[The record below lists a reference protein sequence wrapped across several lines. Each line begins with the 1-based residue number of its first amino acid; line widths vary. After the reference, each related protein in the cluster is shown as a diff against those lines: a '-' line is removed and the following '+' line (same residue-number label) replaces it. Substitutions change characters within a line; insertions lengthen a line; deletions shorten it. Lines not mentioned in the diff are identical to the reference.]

1 MKSNVCSNC
10 GESALVWEGY
20 DGQEDSG
27 TLRVCS
33 ACGTVAEEGAP
44 TYTEFQGGG
53 GFGNSLEFRGYARSL
68 PSKYVQYNHKSVG
81 KGKLSGIQKTKEVA
95 SILGLT
101 TAMTLEATDL
111 FEKVYY
117 QDTVLHKHIDNKL
130 VIAGCCVYI
139 VCRQHG
145 WPILTK
151 YVADIVNCEH
161 SQLVHWKVVLTK
173 LLGITLSSV
182 DPEQLIP
189 ATCNKAGLSKTVE
202 GLMGSIIQLCQKAW
216 ITDGRDPGSVL
227 TAASYIAWQ
236 AEEPTVRRK
245 TSMKQF
251 CDICHV
257 PFKYSHRKR
266 TTEMREMLC
275 ELAWQIPFVSRDE
288 VVPANVAMYVKD
300 VCTYKKQLLASALAK
315 IRDNSDITYS
325 DLPAIE
331 TTDSTSSAGTPGHN
345 TQNAMAMRE
354 PLTVMV
360 INTPVS
366 GMRSPLAQGTNQHTS
381 TGLSRKRGY
390 VTALMAPSYKR
401 AREND
406 MRQVSVPTK
415 EVVIDRNLDAEE
427 ITEEDIPDSDMWMYI
442 KTPHEV
448 NQQTDMMLHFKQKV

>member
-1 MKSNVCSNC
+1 MPMKSNVCSNC

-33 ACGTVAEEGAP
+33 TCGTVAEEGAP
-44 TYTEFQGGG
+44 TYSEYQGGG
-53 GFGNSLEFRGYARSL
+53 GFGNSQEFRGYARSL
-68 PSKYVQYNHKSVG
+68 PTKYVQYNHKSVG
-81 KGKLSGIQKTKEVA
+81 KGKLAGIQKTKEVA

-151 YVADIVNCEH
+151 YVAEIVNCEH
-161 SQLVHWKVVLTK
+161 SQLVHWKIVITK

-202 GLMGSIIQLCQKAW
+202 GLMCSIIQLCQKSW

-236 AEEPTVRRK
+236 AEEPHVRRK
-245 TSMKQF
+245 TSMKKF
-251 CDICHV
+251 CDICRV
-257 PFKYSHRKR
+257 PFKMSYCKR
-266 TTEMREMLC
+266 MMEMKDMLC
-275 ELAWQIPFVSRDE
+275 ELAWQIPFVSKDE
-288 VVPANVAMYVKD
+288 VMPANVAMYVKD
-300 VCTYKKQLLASALAK
+300 VCSYKKQLLASALAK
-315 IRDNSDITYS
+315 IRINSDITDS

-331 TTDSTSSAGTPGHN
+331 TTDSTSSAMTPA
-345 TQNAMAMRE
+345 QNAVAMRE
-354 PLTVMV
+354 PLAVMV
-360 INTPVS
+360 INKPVS
-366 GMRSPLAQGTNQHTS
+366 GMRSPVHGQNTS

-390 VTALMAPSYKR
+390 VTALVAPSYKR

-406 MRQVSVPTK
+406 MCQVSVPTK
-415 EVVIDRNLDAEE
+415 DVVIDRNLDAEE
-427 ITEEDIPDSDMWMYI
+427 VTEEDIPDSDMWMYI

-448 NQQTDMMLHFKQKV
+448 TQQTSMMVHFKQKV